1 MDPRERAKLVSML
14 HKEMLRS
21 TDRMFRASQQWSTR
35 SEQLKAA
42 YGDDTAETFM
52 RKNNDL
58 RLKEYMGV
66 YVWHRDNAQT
76 CASILTALAMW
87 APDPNDPVNQM
98 MERAARFAEE
108 LEAEHA
114 SSQSR

>member
-21 TDRMFRASQQWSTR
+21 TDRMFRASAQWNER

-66 YVWHRDNAQT
+66 YVWHRDNAQV

-87 APDPNDPVNQM
+87 APEETPASRM
-98 MERAARFAEE
+98 LEEAARFVEQ

-114 SSQSR
+114 AGRR